1 MKNIASIF
9 LKKHA
14 SNPKFGL
21 PTVKTLT
28 AISHI
33 CGDAFVTYKSQKVYG
48 RKEKRKKKV
57 IKIKEKNII
66 YQIVQLYIY
75 IFSIN
80 CNLGNNH

>member
-28 AISHI
+28 GISHI

-48 RKEKRKKKV
+48 KKK
-57 IKIKEKNII
+57 KKSHKN
-66 YQIVQLYIY
+66 
-75 IFSIN
+75 
-80 CNLGNNH
+80 

>member
-48 RKEKRKKKV
+48 RKKKV

-75 IFSIN
+75 FFSIN